1 MCGRFALGSKPKAVA
16 ELFSLPDVPDILK
29 PRYKIAPSQPIA
41 VVALKPDGT
50 TRGLGMVKWG
60 LVPHW
65 ANDPAEGM
73 KPINA
78 RAETVD
84 TNPVFR
90 EPFRHKRCLVPAS
103 GYYEWKTG
111 PKNAKTPFYFHL
123 KSGEPFAFA
132 GLWDVWGEDAEKLA
146 TCCTITVPPNELAK
160 PIHDRMPLIIPREQ
174 FDRWL
179 SPDTPLADV
188 LTLLTPYPASE
199 METYQVGKAVGNVRS
214 EGSKCIEPFSEPK
227 GLF

>member
-16 ELFSLPDVPDILK
+16 ELFSLPEPPEILK
-29 PRYKIAPSQPIA
+29 PRYNIAPSQPVA
-41 VVALKPDGT
+41 VVALKGDGT
-50 TRGLGMVKWG
+50 RALGMVKWG

-65 ANDPAEGM
+65 ANDPSEGTR
-73 KPINA
+73 PINA
-78 RAETVD
+78 RSETVE

-90 EPFRHKRCLVPAS
+90 DAFRHKRCLVPAS

-111 PKNAKTPFYFHL
+111 PRNEKTPYYFHL

-132 GLWDVWGEDAEKLA
+132 GLWDVWGEAADKVV
-146 TCCTITVPPNELAK
+146 TCCTITVPPNELAATV
-160 PIHDRMPLIIPREQ
+160 HDRMPLIIPRER

-179 SPDTPLADV
+179 SPDTPMAELR
-188 LTLLTPYPASE
+188 TLLTPYPAGE
-199 METYQVGKAVGNVRS
+199 MDTYRVGKAVGNPRT
-214 EGSKCIEPFSEPK
+214 EGPQCIEPYAEPK